1 MSSAYD
7 STYDDEHLDDEY
19 DTEAEVLALALTSI
33 ACCGFGAMANAV
45 S

>member
-1 MSSAYD
+1 MSSAHD
-7 STYDDEHLDDEY
+7 SSDDHERLDN
-19 DTEAEVLALALTSI
+19 DTEAEVLALALTAI